1 MDTLFLRLPATA
13 SESIQTVCFRQGHWQ
28 RLGAWAVNADL
39 MQQWESLRDLPVVL
53 ITPVGMD
60 TTVIVQASPRQRR
73 EAGAALVALAED
85 FVAEDYERLHWTL
98 ESIDDQQVLARGIN
112 KQWLLS
118 WRDQLRSHGLNVC
131 AAIPESVLFGQ
142 DHDTW
147 LWLPAGGNS
156 VYWRM
161 ELGQGA
167 VVEQNDIA
175 LLMEAQLQRTPL
187 SGFVR
192 LRYPQGVELP
202 ELPERVQPAA
212 APWQDWTDV
221 LKTQNSRYWLQHP
234 QNWLMG
240 ELAQKTS
247 SPNQKR
253 WRWVAALAVFA
264 VILQIGLT
272 RLETHRIQQQT
283 VAARVE
289 SEALYRSAFPE
300 DRRIINLARQF
311 NAKKAQASAVDPTQ
325 LLQLLAQ
332 TAPNAGSQIVKL
344 EYQDAA
350 LTRVDVIAPA
360 LSDISQWS
368 AQLTAAGIST
378 QVDNSRFEDG
388 IAKAKL
394 QLRVST
400 RGQ

>member
-1 MDTLFLRLPATA
+1 
-13 SESIQTVCFRQGHWQ
+13 
-28 RLGAWAVNADL
+28 
-39 MQQWESLRDLPVVL
+39 
-53 ITPVGMD
+53 
-60 TTVIVQASPRQRR
+60 
-73 EAGAALVALAED
+73 
-85 FVAEDYERLHWTL
+85 
-98 ESIDDQQVLARGIN
+98 
-112 KQWLLS
+112 
-118 WRDQLRSHGLNVC
+118 
-131 AAIPESVLFGQ
+131 
-142 DHDTW
+142 
-147 LWLPAGGNS
+147 
-156 VYWRM
+156 M

-167 VVEQNDIA
+167 VVEKNDIA

-240 ELAQKTS
+240 ELAQKTA
-247 SPNQKR
+247 SPNQTR
-253 WRWVAALAVFA
+253 WRWVAALGVFA

-283 VAARVE
+283 VAARAE

-300 DRRIINLARQF
+300 DRRIVNLARQF
-311 NAKKAQASAVDPTQ
+311 KAKKAQASAVDPTQ

-378 QVDNSRFEDG
+378 QVDNSRLEAG

-400 RGQ
+400 GGQ

>member
-28 RLGAWAVNADL
+28 RLGAWTVNADL

-60 TTVIVQASPRQRR
+60 TTVIVQASPRQQR
-73 EAGAALVALAED
+73 EAGAALVALTED

-98 ESIDDQQVLARGIN
+98 ESIDDQHVLARGIH

-118 WRDQLRSHGLNVC
+118 WRDQLQSHGLNVC
-131 AAIPESVLFGQ
+131 AAIPESVLFSQ

-156 VYWRM
+156 VYWQM

-167 VVEQNDIA
+167 VVEQSDIA

-221 LKTQNSRYWLQHP
+221 LKTQNSRFWLQHP

-240 ELAQKTS
+240 ELAQKAS
-247 SPNQKR
+247 SPNQTR
-253 WRWVAALAVFA
+253 WRWVAALAVLA
-264 VILQIGLT
+264 VILQVGLT

-283 VAARVE
+283 VAARAE

-311 NAKKAQASAVDPTQ
+311 KAKKAQASAVDPTQ

-378 QVDNSRFEDG
+378 QVDNSRLEAG

-400 RGQ
+400 GGQ

>member
-28 RLGAWAVNADL
+28 RLGAWMVNADL

-60 TTVIVQASPRQRR
+60 TTVIVQASPRQQR
-73 EAGAALVALAED
+73 EAGAALVALTED

-98 ESIDDQQVLARGIN
+98 ESIDDQHVLARGIH

-118 WRDQLRSHGLNVC
+118 WRDQLQSHGLNVC
-131 AAIPESVLFGQ
+131 AAIPESVLFSQ

-156 VYWRM
+156 VYWQM

-167 VVEQNDIA
+167 VVEQSDIA

-221 LKTQNSRYWLQHP
+221 LKTQNSRFWLQHP

-240 ELAQKTS
+240 ELAQKAS
-247 SPNQKR
+247 SPNQTR
-253 WRWVAALAVFA
+253 WRWVGALAVLA
-264 VILQIGLT
+264 VILQVGLT

-283 VAARVE
+283 VAARAE

-311 NAKKAQASAVDPTQ
+311 KAKKAQASAVDPTQ

-350 LTRVDVIAPA
+350 LTRVDVIAPV

-378 QVDNSRFEDG
+378 QVDNSRLEAG

-400 RGQ
+400 GGQ